1 MNDLAKTHLL
11 GLSFIPLVGVVCY
24 LAIPEELRHPSAD
37 AASSKIEIVDRDP
50 RPDPS
55 RGRLVMGDWI
65 FRRNCSGCHGPQGIG
80 GIKNLNYIK
89 DTIPILNTLAQEK
102 MKISDSEDAKTII
115 ELMEKG
121 TNLEELPEP
130 PIAKFNVFLAQY
142 KAIRD
147 IIRKGNVAGKKDPL
161 GPEPMAM
168 PAWGPK
174 LNDDEINSI
183 LAYLLSLQK
192 WEEEESDA
200 DVPQRRPEPT
210 EKTAS
215 VPVNTLKEG
224 ETLPDAKL
232 VNQDGR
238 EFRLSDLRGSVVV
251 LSFIYTN
258 CNLAS
263 MCPMAASRLAEAQ
276 ELLSKAGATGVRFV
290 LVSFDPERDTPE
302 KLKEFASRYQVD
314 LSTFWFATG
323 PSEVVGPLARNLNNL
338 YRKSAPGEYDHTI
351 VVALF
356 DADGVLR
363 DDFFGTGWEMGDF
376 VASVKAL
383 AGAK

>member
-1 MNDLAKTHLL
+1 MSDLTKTNLL
-11 GLSFIPLVGVVCY
+11 GLSFIPAVALLCY
-24 LAIPEELRHPSAD
+24 MALPEELRHPRAD

-55 RGRLVMGDWI
+55 RGRLVMGDWL

-80 GIKNLNYIK
+80 GIRSPNYVK
-89 DTIPILNTLAQEK
+89 DTIPVLRTMAQEK
-102 MKISDSEDAKTII
+102 MKIADSEDAKTII
-115 ELMEKG
+115 DLMVKG
-121 TNLEELPEP
+121 TNLEELAEP
-130 PIAKFNVFLAQY
+130 PIAKYNVFLAQY

-168 PAWGPK
+168 PAWGQK
-174 LNDDEINSI
+174 LTDDEINSI

-192 WEEEESDA
+192 WEDEESDA
-200 DVPQRRPEPT
+200 DVPRRPEPPT

-276 ELLSKAGATGVRFV
+276 GLLTQAGVTGVRFL

-302 KLKEFASRYQVD
+302 KLKEFAGRYKVD

-323 PSEVVGPLARNLNNL
+323 PSEIVGPLARNLNNL

-351 VVALF
+351 VVALI
-356 DADGVLR
+356 DANGVLR
-363 DDFFGTGWEMGDF
+363 DDFFGTGWEMNDF
-376 VASVKAL
+376 VASVRRLVSK
-383 AGAK
+383 